1 MQTVA
6 IHLKALTFSLTTLN
20 SFINFCSCEVVLSSD
35 MRKNEAYNFTST
47 MAVDVKLGIHLMY
60 KEFQNE
66 DIF

>member
-47 MAVDVKLGIHLMY
+47 MVVDVKL
-60 KEFQNE
+60 
-66 DIF
+66 